1 MTTATL
7 HRPSKAVASSSLPS
21 VSIFMTTSFIGFHQW
36 ETAPEAVKYLRSL
49 HRHVFHIRLEI
60 SVYHND
66 RELEYHMVLG
76 AMNKFIDSEMLGA
89 MWNNRWSCEDIA
101 FKIVLWAADA
111 YPGRPVYAVTVSED
125 DENGSRVE
133 LKA

>member
-1 MTTATL
+1 MPTRTRSAL
-7 HRPSKAVASSSLPS
+7 ALIPS
-21 VSIFMTTSFIGFHQW
+21 TSGFHQW

-49 HRHVFHIRLEI
+49 HRHVFHVELEI

-89 MWNNRWSCEDIA
+89 MWNNRWSCEDMA

-111 YPGRPVYAVTVSED
+111 YPDRPGYTCTISED
-125 DENGSRVE
+125 DENGSVVS